1 MGAQAAGLGPVDPEA
16 QREYDGFGPW
26 MLPVRQLEDMPQRFR
41 TCYPEH
47 AQAPFLL
54 KLPRPEERRNLA
66 PGMDLYLAVLAVH
79 ETEVVLMR
87 QEGTGLQVLRCPCA
101 AIQAIRVFQHLLHGR
116 LELLTADGTR
126 FGLDYNGSSQEV
138 IDQVVGFLRQ
148 RLPGPGERGR
158 AVVQEQVPVPD
169 FCFQTALAEQRRL
182 QPECRVLHAEPMGR
196 GCRDLLLRRALYLG
210 LLVLGTPRELILVTQ
225 GKLARRSSR
234 EGALASEVLYV
245 PWASLDGFQL
255 LPTPA
260 RRGGWQTLRLQVGR
274 HLWDVAL
281 FEPEKLMRLLGRMGF
296 PAR

>member
-1 MGAQAAGLGPVDPEA
+1 MGTQAAGPVPVDPEA

-26 MLPVRQLEDMPQRFR
+26 VLPVRRLEDLPPRFR
-41 TCYPEH
+41 AFYPEH
-47 AQAPFLL
+47 AAAPILL
-54 KLPRPEERRNLA
+54 KLPRPEERRNLV
-66 PGMDLYLAVLAVH
+66 PGMDLYLTVLAVH
-79 ETEVVLMR
+79 EAEVVLLR
-87 QEGTGLQVLRCPCA
+87 QVGTEIQVQRCPCA

-116 LELLTADGTR
+116 LELLTADGAR

-138 IDQVVGFLRQ
+138 IDRVVGFLRQ

-158 AVVQEQVPVPD
+158 AVVQDPVPVPD

-182 QPECRVLHAEPMGR
+182 QPDCRVLHAEPMGR

-234 EGALASEVLYV
+234 EGALANEVLYL
-245 PWASLDGFQL
+245 PWSSLDGFQL
-255 LPTPA
+255 QPAPA

-274 HLWDVAL
+274 HTWDVAL

>member
-1 MGAQAAGLGPVDPEA
+1 
-16 QREYDGFGPW
+16 
-26 MLPVRQLEDMPQRFR
+26 
-41 TCYPEH
+41 
-47 AQAPFLL
+47 
-54 KLPRPEERRNLA
+54 
-66 PGMDLYLAVLAVH
+66 MDLYLAVLAVH

-225 GKLARRSSR
+225 GKLARRSPPRHAGAAGRPCGCRWAGTFGTWPCSSR
-234 EGALASEVLYV
+234 KSSCGCWGAWGSRRAESLPPLRMPDRMPIPV
-245 PWASLDGFQL
+245 PRMVTRTPRVSLRPQ
-255 LPTPA
+255 
-260 RRGGWQTLRLQVGR
+260 GGG
-274 HLWDVAL
+274 A
-281 FEPEKLMRLLGRMGF
+281 
-296 PAR
+296 